1 MAKSILSTIGSI
13 MEVAQPLS
21 QGEQNFKALHG
32 DLTPTNRDVVPG
44 VTDQDFLFKG
54 GERKLDPPPAS
65 YENGPDDESK
75 EVYDKTLKI
84 KNDYPEKD
92 KDVKEEV
99 EELDEYNSR
108 KTRSEKYKKND
119 SDSEYEEG
127 GAGRHKVNYTHPDKK
142 NIGNDR
148 FETKEK
154 ATSYA
159 NDLKKKGYH
168 NVSVT
173 EETDAVDEDWKMKGQ
188 AEYDA
193 RYDGKGKKKKPA
205 LDPVGKEDDDVN
217 NDGKVDSS
225 DSYLKNRRKV
235 ISKYLKKEE
244 TVAEAMK
251 GQAEYD
257 ARYGAGGKKKPN
269 TEPKYHPE
277 KKKVKTDWKELLT
290 RKKKM
295 SEEVEDI
302 EENTFSHV
310 KSFKLNDYM
319 VSVHEDINCNY
330 VVFNPASDEEYFTE
344 DYDDACNTAKAML
357 RYTVMNSPEQREIEE
372 AKKENI
378 DVQKAMYA
386 RYTAGKFTKKPNP
399 DKAKKS
405 VKEETFE
412 EGAKVDRMEK
422 HIEKSEIDSGKSK
435 EAAKKIAWA
444 TMNKRGFL
452 NRGK

>member
-1 MAKSILSTIGSI
+1 MSKSILSTIGSI

-54 GERKLDPPPAS
+54 GERKMDPKTAS
-65 YENGPDDESK
+65 YENDEESK
-75 EVYDKTLKI
+75 KEYDKTLKM
-84 KNDYPEKD
+84 
-92 KDVKEEV
+92 KEEV
-99 EELDEYNSR
+99 EEVETVEEETEQLDE
-108 KTRSEKYKKND
+108 
-119 SDSEYEEG
+119 
-127 GAGRHKVNYTHPDKK
+127 
-142 NIGNDR
+142 
-148 FETKEK
+148 KE
-154 ATSYA
+154 
-159 NDLKKKGYH
+159 
-168 NVSVT
+168 
-173 EETDAVDEDWKMKGQ
+173 WKMKGQ
-188 AEYDA
+188 AEYEA
-193 RYDGKGKKKKPA
+193 RYDGKGKKKPA

-217 NDGKVDSS
+217 NDGKTDSS

-235 ISKYLKKEE
+235 VSKYLKKEE
-244 TVAEAMK
+244 VTPVAEAMK
-251 GQAEYD
+251 GQAEYE
-257 ARYGAGGKKKPN
+257 ARYDGKGKKKPN
-269 TEPKYHPE
+269 PEPKYHPE

-295 SEEVEDI
+295 SEEVI

-310 KSFKLNDYM
+310 KSFKLNNYM

-372 AKKENI
+372 AKKEKVDI
-378 DVQKAMYA
+378 EKAMYA
-386 RYTAGKFTKKPNP
+386 RYIPGKFTRRPNP
-399 DKAKKS
+399 DKVKAKKP